1 MTVRIRKTDIYEKWF
16 RRLGDSKA
24 KARIN
29 ARLRRIG
36 LEGKL
41 VGDCKPVGGK
51 VTELRFDIGP
61 GYRVYVT
68 ERNGELLILL
78 LGGDKSSQQADI
90 RKAQLLARE
99 WEVEG

>member
-1 MTVRIRKTDIYEKWF
+1 MRIRKTDVYEKWF
-16 RRLGDSKA
+16 RRLKDPKV

-36 LEGKL
+36 LEGRL

-51 VTELRFDIGP
+51 VVELRFDTGP

-68 ERNGELLILL
+68 EQSGELLILL
-78 LGGDKSSQQADI
+78 IGGDKTTQQADI
-90 RKAQLLARE
+90 RKAQSLAKE
-99 WEVEG
+99 LEGEI

>member
-1 MTVRIRKTDIYEKWF
+1 MRIRKTDEYEKWF
-16 RRLGDSKA
+16 RRLRDSKA

-36 LEGKL
+36 LEGRL
-41 VGDCKPVGGK
+41 IGDCKSVGEK
-51 VTELRFDIGP
+51 VVELRFNVGP

-78 LGGDKSSQQADI
+78 LGGDKSTQQSDI
-90 RKAQLLARE
+90 RKAQLIAMEL
-99 WEVEG
+99 EGEA

>member
-1 MTVRIRKTDIYEKWF
+1 MRIKKTDLYEKWF
-16 RRLGDSKA
+16 RRLKDSRA
-24 KARIN
+24 RARIN

-36 LEGKL
+36 LEGRL
-41 VGDCKPVGGK
+41 VGDCKPVGDK
-51 VTELRFDIGP
+51 VVELRFDVGP

-90 RKAQLLARE
+90 RKAQLIARE
-99 WEVEG
+99 LEDER